1 MLNKRR
7 MPAVPTAVLM
17 PGARPAAIIG
27 NVRADAANIEKL
39 LADVKAEVT
48 RVGDDVKRTAEDALR
63 QSKNAGAVSAEVKA
77 AADKLLT
84 DQAQLRDAQSKLEGR
99 LEELSSRNLDLE
111 QRVAGQGG
119 RGGGSSARSVGQIVA
134 EAEDVRRFA
143 SSGAVG
149 TMRIEVNNAITS
161 LSGSAGAL
169 IWSDRETEIV
179 GMPRRRLRIRD
190 LLMPGR
196 TSSNLIEYARQ
207 VTRTNNAAAVTEGA
221 QKPESSYAWERD
233 EAAVR
238 TIAHWI
244 PVSRQALDDAPQL
257 QSEIDGELRYGLD
270 LEEERQMLRG
280 EGGSASP
287 KELDGLVEN
296 ATAFAPAFTPEHET
310 AIDTLRLA
318 ILQAELAE
326 YAADGLVLNPID
338 WTRIELTKNGQY
350 DYLLANPIGIIG
362 PTLWSRP
369 VIPTQSMTEAEFLVG
384 AFRAAATIY
393 DRMGVEVV
401 ISSEDRDNFV
411 KNMLT
416 VRAEKRLAVAIK
428 RAAALVY
435 GEFTYPT

>member
-39 LADVKAEVT
+39 LADVKAEIG
-48 RVGDDVKRTAEDALR
+48 RVGDGVKRTAEDALR
-63 QSKNAGAVSAEVKA
+63 QSKEAGAVSAEVKA
-77 AADKLLT
+77 AADKLLM
-84 DQAQLRDAQSKLEGR
+84 DQAQLREAQAKLEGR

-111 QRVAGQGG
+111 QRVAGQRGAGG
-119 RGGGSSARSVGQIVA
+119 APERTVGQIVA
-134 EAEDVRRFA
+134 EAEDVRRFSA
-143 SSGAVG
+143 SGAVG

-161 LSGSAGAL
+161 LTGSAGAL

-179 GMPRRRLRIRD
+179 GMPRRRMRIRD

-196 TSSNLIEYARQ
+196 TSSNLIEYAKQ
-207 VTRTNNAAAVTEGA
+207 VTRTNNAAAVTEGG
-221 QKPESSYAWERD
+221 QKPESNYAWDRE

-270 LEEERQMLRG
+270 LEEERQLLRG
-280 EGGSASP
+280 EGASANP
-287 KELDGLVEN
+287 KELDGLIEN
-296 ATAFAPAFTPEHET
+296 ATAFSPAFTPEHET

-326 YAADGLVLNPID
+326 YSADGLVLNPID
-338 WTRIELTKNGQY
+338 WARIELTKNGQY
-350 DYLLANPIGIIG
+350 DYLLSNPTSIIG
-362 PTLWSRP
+362 PTLWARP
-369 VIPTQSMTEAEFLVG
+369 VIPTQAMTEAEFLVG
-384 AFRAAATIY
+384 AFRMAATIY
-393 DRMGVEVV
+393 DRMGVEIV

-428 RAAALVY
+428 RPAALVY